1 MRFTKAPAT
10 AVVCKLIERFM
21 TKNQAKTTQRVPG
34 RLRYVSDTRPGYRR
48 RRCGGGFAYFDTK
61 NRRIQDE
68 AVLARI
74 RSLAVPPAYANVWI
88 CPNASGHLQATGTDA
103 RGRKQYRYHP
113 QWRYLRD
120 MDKFDRMLAFGRAL
134 PALRRKV
141 RADLA
146 REGWPREKVL
156 ALVVRLL
163 DQTGMRVGNE
173 AYVAQNGH
181 FGLTTLRT
189 RHVHGTH
196 DGLELRFV
204 AKGGQLARVTL
215 ADARLV
221 RLLRRMQRLP
231 GQRLFQYKDEAG
243 KFRAVDSGMV
253 NDYLK
258 EATGNECSAKDFRTW
273 MATVQAMRLLL
284 CAAPA
289 HGLSERR
296 RKQVINKVVG
306 EVAALLRNTPAV
318 CRRSYIHPEVLAGW
332 SEGRLQ
338 PMVDARVPSQPRRCE
353 KATLRFLRRAIR
365 ERRRAAAS
373 PFLARGGRLPA
384 SVH

>member
-1 MRFTKAPAT
+1 MKS
-10 AVVCKLIERFM
+10 
-21 TKNQAKTTQRVPG
+21 QAKPAQRSPG

-61 NRRIQDE
+61 NRLIRDE
-68 AVLARI
+68 EVLARI
-74 RSLAVPPAYANVWI
+74 RSLAVPPAYVNVWI
-88 CPNASGHLQATGTDA
+88 CPSDRGHLQATGTDA

-113 QWRYLRD
+113 LWRYLRD
-120 MDKFDRMLAFGRAL
+120 MDKFDRMLAFGNAL
-134 PALRRKV
+134 PALRRKL

-189 RHVHGTH
+189 RHVRGTH
-196 DGLELRFV
+196 EGLELRFA

-221 RLLRRMQRLP
+221 RLIRCMQRLP
-231 GQRLFQYKDEAG
+231 GQRLFQYKDDAG
-243 KFRAVDSGMV
+243 KFRPVDSGMV

-258 EATGNECSAKDFRTW
+258 AATGNECSAKDFRTW
-273 MATVQAMRLLL
+273 MATVQAVRLLL
-284 CAAPA
+284 CAPS
-289 HGLSERR
+289 GRELSERR
-296 RKQVINKVVG
+296 RKQVINKVVA
-306 EVAALLRNTPAV
+306 EVASQLRNTPAV

-332 SEGRLQ
+332 CDGRLQ
-338 PMVDARVPSQPRRCE
+338 PLADARVASHPRQCE
-353 KATLRFLRRAIR
+353 KLTLRFLRRAVR
-365 ERRRAAAS
+365 ERRRAALLGPA
-373 PFLARGGRLPA
+373 PLPA
-384 SVH
+384 SVR